1 MNRTIAQVILIAIFI
16 LKEFKYI
23 FIAYIRILNYSGG
36 MNIQKICEALIESG
50 LTQQKIANELD
61 CSQTAVC
68 QMLQGVSGCKNPTV
82 KICEGLRRICK
93 KRRIAW
99 KDL

>member
-1 MNRTIAQVILIAIFI
+1 MNRTISEKIRSAIFI
-16 LKEFKYI
+16 LKELKYI
-23 FIAYIRILNYSGG
+23 FIAYLSILNYSMA

-50 LTQQKIANELD
+50 LTQQKIADELD

-99 KDL
+99 KDF

>member
-23 FIAYIRILNYSGG
+23 FIAYLRILNYSMH

-50 LTQQKIANELD
+50 LTQQKIAAHLE

-68 QMLQGVSGCKNPTV
+68 QMLQGVSGCKNPSVKTV
-82 KICEGLRRICK
+82 EGLKRLCK
-93 KRRIAW
+93 KRRIVW
-99 KDL
+99 TSL